1 MLYLVLCRTR
11 AWWIPSWC
19 LWSSW
24 DPSTTFSRFV
34 CLSASVSIM
43 MHKVIC
49 CTNSVQGSVPASKGQ
64 QMMHIVNFSF
74 LFLAESMFPTHHE
87 KAWCIWSLGWLFW
100 RCTFGLWLKISLL
113 AFSVVVIF
121 KYSSVQNAHMFLTLW
136 LEEKSWRGWCLVL
149 EKQPKTLISY
159 SRPWTWTLVCYH
171 DEHCFRTLI
180 QRNARWS
187 ARLYALWPTSM
198 VLVFR

>member
-43 MHKVIC
+43 MHRVIC

-64 QMMHIVNFSF
+64 QMMHIVNFFSF

-121 KYSSVQNAHMFLTLW
+121 KYSSFWHYDLKKNHGVGDVSSLRNSLKHWSVTPGLEHELWFVTMTNIVSGLWFRETQGDLQDFTLCGPH
-136 LEEKSWRGWCLVL
+136 LWC
-149 EKQPKTLISY
+149 
-159 SRPWTWTLVCYH
+159 
-171 DEHCFRTLI
+171 
-180 QRNARWS
+180 
-187 ARLYALWPTSM
+187 
-198 VLVFR
+198 